1 MAMLCAAERWL
12 FPLGFGGRCEAKA
25 LAWWLKAL
33 AWWLKLLSQG
43 FAPRLRAWELCR
55 SSAAS
60 AGARRGR
67 RGGTRVPAAG
77 MPRGHPGG
85 WPVPARAPAPP
96 QPARGQ
102 WGKTAWP
109 THRLC
114 RPGGEGQRLDP
125 VLCPSTG
132 SGKLRSS
139 HKEKPLCP
147 VNASLGSCG
156 QICCPTPARV
166 LGMSPADT
174 QSPSGTKCWVR
185 SWGDQLS
192 P

>member
-1 MAMLCAAERWL
+1 MAVLCAAERWL
-12 FPLGFGGRCEAKA
+12 FPLGFGGQCEA
-25 LAWWLKAL
+25 KAL

-67 RGGTRVPAAG
+67 RGGTRVPAVG

-102 WGKTAWP
+102 WGKQLGQHTDYAVLEGKVNGWTRFCVQAW
-109 THRLC
+109 
-114 RPGGEGQRLDP
+114 
-125 VLCPSTG
+125 
-132 SGKLRSS
+132 
-139 HKEKPLCP
+139 
-147 VNASLGSCG
+147 ALGSCEAPIKKNPSVQSMPPWGPVGRSAAPRLLVCWACHQLTDRPPRG
-156 QICCPTPARV
+156 QSV
-166 LGMSPADT
+166 G
-174 QSPSGTKCWVR
+174 
-185 SWGDQLS
+185 
-192 P
+192 